1 MFSDQMG
8 DDKQEPWIQ
17 FQSISI
23 LGNHAFTVFPLSWK
37 QRNLYNYQNE
47 MRDRGRLRGA
57 PCALSLDPTY
67 I

>member
-23 LGNHAFTVFPLSWK
+23 LGNHAFTVFPLS
-37 QRNLYNYQNE
+37 
-47 MRDRGRLRGA
+47 
-57 PCALSLDPTY
+57 
-67 I
+67 